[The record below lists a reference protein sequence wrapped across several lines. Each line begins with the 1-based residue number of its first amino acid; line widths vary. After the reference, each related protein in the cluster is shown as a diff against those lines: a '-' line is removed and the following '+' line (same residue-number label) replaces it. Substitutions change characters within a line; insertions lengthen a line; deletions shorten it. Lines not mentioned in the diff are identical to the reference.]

1 MWFVTLKKLSTSEN
15 NALRRNFRWLLFWCT
30 DPSCLPQ
37 IRSFISSGIN
47 VSLLE
52 EMYLHYVHIQNFM
65 QSQIRQ
71 HQTKPFYLLQ
81 AEGKSLKNTTKSQE
95 ISALVSLGLVD
106 LWTGGLLGV
115 LGKKTAKTKVEAC
128 FGFNNGANE
137 SQLHLSCKLLSVI
150 FQILSGLP
158 KSRKLGSKRTQNLSK
173 AHRIWGLEDSF
184 VVNKPI
190 GLNAWIKK

>member
-1 MWFVTLKKLSTSEN
+1 MWFLTLKKLSTSEN
-15 NALRRNFRWLLFWCT
+15 DSLRRNFSWLLFWCT
-30 DPSCLPQ
+30 DPSCLSQ

-47 VSLLE
+47 VSLLQ
-52 EMYLHYVHIQNFM
+52 EMFLHYVHIQNFM

-81 AEGKSLKNTTKSQE
+81 AEGKSRKNTTNSQE
-95 ISALVSLGLVD
+95 VSALVSLGLVD
-106 LWTGGLLGV
+106 LWTEDFL
-115 LGKKTAKTKVEAC
+115 AYSAI
-128 FGFNNGANE
+128 
-137 SQLHLSCKLLSVI
+137 KLLRQRWKPALALTMEQMKVNCIWVASCYRL
-150 FQILSGLP
+150 FFRILSGLP

-190 GLNAWIKK
+190 GLNAWKKK